1 MLGSAI
7 QSSQRPTVVVGKRL
21 SRKFRLTKEYAVT
34 AERLMGQKAVLVEA
48 ESFEEPGG
56 WKLDTQFVHTMGSP
70 YLLAHGLGRPV
81 GPARTTVT
89 LPDAGRWWVW
99 VRTKNWAAG
108 PWEAPGR
115 FQLAI
120 NGHELSH
127 VFGAGSGEWE
137 WERGGPVDLEHA
149 EVTLSL
155 IDLTG
160 FDGRCDAILLTRDEA
175 GVPDNSPE
183 PMNAWRRRL
192 GDIAEVRDDT
202 AYDVV
207 VVGGGIAGTSAAVA
221 AARMGLTVALVQ
233 DRPVLGGNGSPE
245 VHVGP
250 TGKFP
255 PGRYPRLGDIVR
267 EVAPEIQ
274 GKVECSEW
282 FCQAEA
288 QRRRVVDAEANLA
301 LFLDHYVYH
310 VEAEDDRIVAAWALN
325 THGQKIHRFAAR
337 FFVDATGHGTVGVQ
351 AGAAYRMEPGERMG
365 MTNIWRW
372 RFTDEA
378 SSFPEAPWALPL
390 TERGF
395 PYPDGGVDENGK
407 GDWHWES
414 GFDKHPLDDLEA
426 IRDHNMRAAFGA
438 WNAIKNHGAYA
449 DRDPRGQSHATAE
462 LTWMAYIG
470 GPRET
475 LQLLGDVVVSQDDV
489 YNKRD
494 FPDACVPATWGI
506 DLHYPLPLFAR
517 ETPDNPF
524 ISRAH
529 FDGRVDDSQGKW
541 ADSPKACV
549 LGPRRGTYD
558 LKDGYL
564 FPYRCFYSRN
574 IENLFTAG
582 RDISVTHEALGAVRV
597 MNTLGMVGVV
607 VGRAAS
613 IACAHD
619 TTPRGVYE
627 HHFDELKTL
636 LGEPGVFRPAN
647 S

>member
-1 MLGSAI
+1 M
-7 QSSQRPTVVVGKRL
+7 KRL
-21 SRKFRLTKEYAVT
+21 LINSVLTKEYAVT
-34 AERLMGQKAVLVEA
+34 AERLTDRNAVLVEA

-81 GPARTTVT
+81 DPARTTVT
-89 LPDAGRWWVW
+89 LPDAGRWFVW
-99 VRTKNWAAG
+99 VRTKNWVPG

-115 FQLAI
+115 FQLAV
-120 NGHELSH
+120 NGDELAH
-127 VFGAGSGEWE
+127 VFGAGAGDWG

-175 GVPDNSPE
+175 SVPDNSPE

-192 GDIAEVRDDT
+192 GNVAEVRDDR

-207 VVGGGIAGTSAAVA
+207 VVGGGIAGTAAAVA
-221 AARMGLTVALVQ
+221 AARNGLTVALVQ
-233 DRPVLGGNGSPE
+233 NRPVLGGNGSPE
-245 VHVGP
+245 VRVGP

-255 PGRYPRLGDIVR
+255 PGRYPKLGEIVR
-267 EVAPEIQ
+267 EISPGPQTNVEYPE
-274 GKVECSEW
+274 K
-282 FCQAEA
+282 FYQAEA
-288 QRRRVVDAEANLA
+288 QRRRVVDAEPTLK
-301 LFLDHYVYH
+301 LFMEEHVYR
-310 VEAEDDRIVAAWALN
+310 VETEGGSIVAVWTLD
-325 THGQKIHRFAAR
+325 THGRRVRRLASR
-337 FFVDATGHGTVGVQ
+337 LFVDATGHGTIGLS
-351 AGAAYRMEPGERMG
+351 AGADHVMELGDRMG
-365 MTNIWRW
+365 MTNLWRW
-372 RFTDEA
+372 RFGEKA
-378 SSFPEAPWALPL
+378 SCFPETPWALPL
-390 TERGF
+390 TEQGF
-395 PYPDGGVDENGK
+395 PYPGDSKVGM

-414 GFDKHPLDDLEA
+414 GFNAHPLDDLES
-426 IRDHNMRAAFGA
+426 IRDHNLRAAFGA
-438 WNAIKNHGAYA
+438 WNAMKNHGAYA
-449 DRDPRGQSHATAE
+449 DRDPRGQSHATGE

-475 LQLLGDVVVSQDDV
+475 LQLLGDVVVSEEDIV
-489 YNKRD
+489 AKRD

-506 DLHYPLPLFAR
+506 DLHYPLPLYVQ

-541 ADSPKACV
+541 AESPKPCV
-549 LGPRRGTYD
+549 LGPRRDSYD
-558 LKDGYL
+558 REAGYL
-564 FPYRCFYSRN
+564 FPYRAFYSRS
-574 IENLFTAG
+574 IENLFMAG
-582 RDISVTHEALGAVRV
+582 RDISVTHEALGTVRV

-627 HHFDELKTL
+627 QHFDELKTL
-636 LGEPGVFRPAN
+636 LSKPGGYRAAD